1 MYNEEQKR
9 RFISDHYQD
18 GNTDYATKF
27 FHRLGKY
34 EEEYNCDVA
43 AMAQGTADS
52 VFSKVCGAGKSSI
65 AHNRSVLRAYL
76 KWCQGNGIATVVDAK
91 ALKIDVSERFQN
103 EYVCSPSHLK
113 HTIDYLFS
121 NPGDAEFLYV
131 LRSYL
136 WLAFM
141 GLDSSE
147 AIQVTSRN
155 LDFKKMVLTLDH
167 SAWRKYSIYD
177 ESVKDLRMAS
187 GLTSFRS
194 PAPHGSFIQRDRA
207 PGDLILRRSPRKNGS
222 QDVSVLELRNKYSKI
237 AKDARDAAAA
247 EGLNLQ
253 GVSLNVTYETAYE
266 SGIFYRMF
274 EDERNGI
281 TPNFEKYVAIDFERR
296 TGKKPSSEM
305 SFNDI
310 RAQYEL
316 RGAYT
321 DKYLRWKQTFEK
333 MLEPKDAQTDVK
345 KSVLKYDAADVLA
358 FCKRNCPEHI
368 YMVKRGDYRVN
379 IYGIEMYLK
388 SLKEQDD

>member
-9 RFISDHYQD
+9 RFINERYQD

-27 FHRLGKY
+27 FQRIGKY

-43 AMAQGTADS
+43 AMAQGTADT

-76 KWCQGNGIATVVDAK
+76 KWCQENGIATVVDAK
-91 ALKIDVSERFQN
+91 ALKVDVSERFQN

-113 HTIDYLFS
+113 HTIAYLFA
-121 NPGDAEFLYV
+121 NPDDAEFLYV

-147 AIQVTSRN
+147 AIQVTGHD
-155 LDFKKMVLTLDH
+155 LDFKKMILTLDH
-167 SAWRKYSIYD
+167 SAWRKYPIYD
-177 ESVKDLRMAS
+177 ESVKDLHMAS
-187 GLTSFRS
+187 SLTSFRS
-194 PAPHGSFIQRDRA
+194 PAPHGSFVQRERA

-222 QDVSVLELRNKYSKI
+222 QDIGMLDLRNKYSKI
-237 AKDARDAAAA
+237 AKDARDTAVK
-247 EGLNLQ
+247 EGLNLP
-253 GVSLNVTYETAYE
+253 GISLNVTYETVYE
-266 SGIFYRMF
+266 SGIFYRTF
-274 EDERNGI
+274 VDEQKGI
-281 TPNFEKYVAIDFERR
+281 SPNFEKHVAIDFERR
-296 TGKKPSSEM
+296 TGKKPLSEM
-305 SFNDI
+305 SFNDA

-333 MLEPKDAQTDVK
+333 MLKSKAVQTGTK
-345 KSVLKYDAADVLA
+345 ELTSKYNAADALA

-379 IYGIEMYLK
+379 IYGVEKYLE
-388 SLKEQDD
+388 SLKEQND